1 MLLYI
6 QHFYV
11 SLHTVHAFFA
21 QNKFV
26 MRTGTSG
33 YQFNETFQEDVS
45 LKSTCH
51 KMLVTLYNEVPVVS
65 IC

>member
-45 LKSTCH
+45 LKIH
-51 KMLVTLYNEVPVVS
+51 LPQNVGNTLQ
-65 IC
+65 